1 MAKAAT
7 TDLAKFADAHGVKYF
22 MISFT
27 DLFGGQRAKL
37 VPARAIADM
46 QHDGAGFAGFATWL
60 DLTPA
65 HPDMLGVPDADAA
78 IILPW
83 NREIAWVPANCVMD
97 GTDLAQAP
105 RNVLRRQIEK
115 AASLGMHVKTG
126 IEAEFFL
133 LTPAGDQISDAFDTA
148 AKPCYDQ
155 QAFMR
160 RLDVIREISD
170 HMLELGWNPY
180 QNDHE
185 DANGQWEMNWD
196 FDDALHTADKHS
208 FFKFMAKC
216 VAEKHGYRATFMPK
230 PIAGLTGNG
239 CHAHVSV
246 WDAPGDEAKKNVFAG
261 EGAGQTGEVGLSE
274 QGKYFLGGIMKH
286 ASAMAAITNPT
297 VNSYKRINA
306 PRTSSGAT
314 WAPNTVTW
322 TGNNRTHM
330 VRVPGPGRF
339 ELRLP
344 DGAANPYLL
353 QAVIIA
359 AGLSGIASKADPGK
373 RHDIDMYALGH
384 TVTDAPKLPLNMLD
398 ALRAYDSDEGLK
410 EAMGTDFSAA
420 YLKMKMLEWD
430 DFCSH
435 FSWWE
440 KANTLDI

>member
-1 MAKAAT
+1 MAKAPT

-435 FSWWE
+435 FSSWE